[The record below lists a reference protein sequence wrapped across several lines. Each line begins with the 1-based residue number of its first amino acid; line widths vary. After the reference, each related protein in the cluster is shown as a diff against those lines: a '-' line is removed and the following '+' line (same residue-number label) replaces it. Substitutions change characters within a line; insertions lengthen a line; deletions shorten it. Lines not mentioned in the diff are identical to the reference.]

1 MQVTMRDV
9 PTILSGVCREFLII
23 GSSHKIAQFLEGLN
37 TLGIASLI
45 KVHPFSLKQ
54 LFLYNPSP
62 VSAQE
67 VADLLIPAFSPRGS
81 NIREEEEAVFMNWK

>member
-9 PTILSGVCREFLII
+9 PTILSSVCREFLII

-37 TLGIASLI
+37 TLGIASLM
-45 KVHPFSLKQ
+45 KVHPSSLKQ

-62 VSAQE
+62 VSAQ
-67 VADLLIPAFSPRGS
+67 VADLLVPAFSPRGS
-81 NIREEEEAVFMNWK
+81 NIREEEEAVFMS